1 MDGTNV
7 VFRATGQ
14 LGTYKWDL
22 DGDGAFDDG
31 RGSEVSRSYRSAGTY
46 PIQVRLS
53 DPFGRV
59 ATLGSSLTIARP
71 SDPGPA
77 QPLPPSAPER

>member
-14 LGTYKWDL
+14 LGTYDWDL

-46 PIQVRLS
+46 SIQVRLT

-59 ATLGSSLTIARP
+59 ATRGSSLTIARP
-71 SDPGPA
+71 SDPGA
-77 QPLPPSAPER
+77 GETLPPPAPER

>member
-1 MDGTNV
+1 MGGTNV
-7 VFRATGQ
+7 VLRAIGP
-14 LGTYKWDL
+14 LGNYRWDL

-46 PIQVRLS
+46 RIAVRLT

-59 ATLGSSLTIARP
+59 ATRKRLLGVQ
-71 SDPGPA
+71 G
-77 QPLPPSAPER
+77 